1 MQISYFHTQP
11 LLNDWILLNWIIS
24 TDLLSVSE
32 FEIEVDEVSGKA
44 HPNETESAHGEIET
58 QVEHSKL
65 VLDNGPVLWD
75 LPVSS
80 QPNHP
85 VRTVHWNGHP
95 ASGVAINGRYVV
107 GP

>member
-1 MQISYFHTQP
+1 M
-11 LLNDWILLNWIIS
+11 S

-75 LPVSS
+75 LPFPTQKTDKEKMSWLDSPFFMS
-80 QPNHP
+80 QSYKQSWLDRQVKNLF
-85 VRTVHWNGHP
+85 R
-95 ASGVAINGRYVV
+95 
-107 GP
+107 